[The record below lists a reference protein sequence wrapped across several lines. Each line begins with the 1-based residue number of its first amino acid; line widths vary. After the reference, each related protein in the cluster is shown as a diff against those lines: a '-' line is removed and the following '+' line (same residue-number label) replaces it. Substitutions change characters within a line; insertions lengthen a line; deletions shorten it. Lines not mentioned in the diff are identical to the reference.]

1 MKKEWIQKNISP
13 NILLLSGAAVI
24 IAFIFQ
30 KNIFIKASQA
40 GIFIFLTFISGNK
53 IKILNSIFLLIF
65 IVIFNLLSPAGKVI
79 FYISI
84 FPVTELSLVNGLIK
98 ALTFI
103 GLFYISKVFISRDI
117 NIPGSFGRIIS
128 RTFSYLN
135 DLTKEKIE
143 NIREPVKSLDKV
155 LLKVYYNPGEQ
166 KTRRFVKTSM
176 AGAIFIIVIIVLNWI
191 VLML

>member
-13 NILLLSGAAVI
+13 NVLLLSGAAVI

-40 GIFIFLTFISGNK
+40 GIFVLLNYISGNK

-79 FYISI
+79 FYVSI

-103 GLFYISKVFISRDI
+103 GLFYISKVFISSDI
-117 NIPGSFGRIIS
+117 NIPGTFGRLIS

-143 NIREPVKSLDKV
+143 NAREPVKSLDKV
-155 LLKVYYNPGEQ
+155 LLKVYYDPCVE
-166 KTRRFVKTSM
+166 RISSSVKTST
-176 AGAIFIIVIIVLNWI
+176 AGAILLIVIIVLNWI
-191 VLML
+191 VLIL